1 MSDTSKERTMIS
13 TALSG
18 ANDTEIYYGT
28 GRRLSIKAFRGEV
41 ASLTQSET
49 AGASSRVIREKRTGS
64 AFTERVTDEEI
75 VRVIEMAERNAAYP
89 EADEGN
95 ILYSI
100 PSQERYDARKADFGR
115 VPMERKRDVALTIE
129 KAALNTDSRIV
140 NVPYAFYGES
150 AGSSVLGNTFGIL
163 QEYLF
168 GYCYAYAYV
177 MAKDGDDT
185 QVGAHVEV
193 GTRFEEIDA
202 EAIGREAARKAL
214 ARVGAVEP
222 ASGTYKVVF
231 HEEAA
236 TELLGAFIAG
246 GGSPFFGENLQK
258 GRSKLKG
265 KLGEVI
271 GSDLFTLV
279 DDPMSGLAPRP
290 FDGEGVPTSTLTFVT
305 EGVFNAEIHNLY
317 SATRGGVKSTGHGSR
332 GGSGGSIATSLHNPY
347 LPDGDASFEGLLALA
362 GDGILVTD
370 VEGLHAGL
378 DPISGDFS
386 LSAKGFEIKGGIKGG
401 PLKNMVVA
409 GNFYELAK
417 ALAGKAADR
426 RALSHEPFSSPSILI
441 DGLAVSGS

>member
-1 MSDTSKERTMIS
+1 MSDTSKERGMIS
-13 TALSG
+13 AALSG
-18 ANDTEIYYGT
+18 KKDTEVYFGT
-28 GRRLSIKAFRGEV
+28 GRQLSIKAFRGEV

-64 AFTERVTDEEI
+64 AFTERVTEDEI
-75 VRVIEMAERNAAYP
+75 GHIIQMAERNSAYP

-95 ILYSI
+95 VLYTT
-100 PSQERYDARKADFGR
+100 PSEKRYDARKADFTQ
-115 VPMERKRDVALTIE
+115 VPMERKRETALTIE
-129 KAALNTDSRIV
+129 RAALESDPRII
-140 NVPYAFYGES
+140 NVPYAFYGEA
-150 AGSSVLGNTFGIL
+150 AGSSILGNSFGIL

-177 MAKDGDDT
+177 MAKDGDET
-185 QVGAHVEV
+185 QVGSHVEV
-193 GTRFEEIDA
+193 GTTFDKIDP
-202 EAIGREAARKAL
+202 EAIGREAVRKAL
-214 ARVGAVEP
+214 ARLGAVEP
-222 ASGTYKVVF
+222 ATGTYKVVF

-236 TELLGAFIAG
+236 TDLIGAFVAG

-265 KLGEVI
+265 KLGESI
-271 GSDLFTLV
+271 GSTLFTLV
-279 DDPMSGLAPRP
+279 DDPMSGLSPRP
-290 FDGEGVPTSTLTFVT
+290 FDGEGVPTTTLTFVA

-332 GGSGGSIATSLHNPY
+332 GGSGGSISTSLHNPY
-347 LPDGDASFEGLLALA
+347 LPNGDASFEELLTQA
-362 GDGILVTD
+362 GDGILITD

-386 LSAKGFEIKGGIKGG
+386 LSAKGFEISGGSQGG

-417 ALAGKAADR
+417 ALAGKADDR
-426 RALSHEPFSSPSILI
+426 RTLTHEPFSSPSILI